1 MIFIKNSFMLKFF
14 YNAISFLKNFD
25 FDFNFNFGL
34 KLKIEVGKLFLNM
47 GFLAQTKLAGLAI

>member
-1 MIFIKNSFMLKFF
+1 MLKFF